1 MSGGALDY
9 FYYKL
14 EEIADKI
21 APEYT
26 LLEELTAELLLDL
39 AEVMKELEWWRS
51 GDSSYDDFAKA
62 FMKFAKKWLKNW
74 NEIEK
79 LIKKDKQL
87 QEDK

>member
-62 FMKFAKKWLKNW
+62 FMKFAKKWLKNR

>member
-26 LLEELTAELLLDL
+26 KLEGLTAKLLLDL
-39 AEVMKELEWWRS
+39 AKVMKELEWWRS
-51 GDSSYDDFAKA
+51 GDTSYDDFAEA
-62 FMKFAKKWLKNW
+62 FMKFAKKWLKNPD
-74 NEIEK
+74 EIMK
-79 LIKKDKQL
+79 LIEEDKQ
-87 QEDK
+87 QEDEE